1 MSILGKGSFG
11 VVKLVRKLVR
21 DKYVRDKDEHEVYAM
36 KIIRKSDMIRSC
48 QEGHLRAE
56 RDFLVAASNS
66 EWIVPLLF
74 SFQDIANLYLVMDY
88 MPGGDFLGLLIREKV
103 LSESRTRFYIAEMI
117 LCVEEAHK
125 LGCIHRDVKPDNF
138 LIGADGHLKIS
149 DFGLAFDDHWSH
161 DTSYYKWQRQGLLSK
176 QRFALNGDYEDRKS
190 TPEQAQRQSSCQLN
204 FARHEPP
211 FQVVQ
216 GSKLLLRE
224 RLGQE
229 NRNRNNRPRGSSD
242 CLLVDNLLNWRATAT
257 RRSYARSVVGTS
269 QYMAPEVVLGEN
281 IGIILYECLY
291 GYTPFISDKGRQ
303 YTKKNITKFR
313 ETLVFSEELQVSAAC
328 VHLIRCLLE
337 DKDHRLSSP
346 KYRDQESLIRRRYV
360 FPNDASDIKKHPW
373 FRGIRWSEL
382 RERTPKWL
390 PRIHGDLDTRYFE
403 EDEPISDWSD
413 SLSSG
418 VQDVVDGNG
427 AITDRAWHTL
437 KKSLSDARYEEEHF
451 AFLLDAIKQP
461 YDSTRLKQIDR
472 DIDERFS
479 RLSYDGKNGL
489 KEYVRK
495 YGQKE
500 RKRPRDMLLRD
511 PDTKDEV
518 MQLRKQTA
526 FLGYSWRKPRSRLQ
540 PAHAQYDVDPYDAA
554 SQGEVFGYP
563 SQIES
568 LQPARSF

>member
-11 VVKLVRKLVR
+11 VVKLVRKVVR
-21 DKYVRDKDEHEVYAM
+21 DKYARRKYNEVYAM

-56 RDFLVAASNS
+56 RDFLVAASDS

-74 SFQDIANLYLVMDY
+74 SFQDMANLYLVMDY

-117 LCVEEAHK
+117 LCVEEAHR

-161 DTSYYKWQRQGLLSK
+161 DTSYYRWQRQGLLSK
-176 QRFALNGDYEDRKS
+176 QTFALNGDYEDRKS
-190 TPEQAQRQSSCQLN
+190 NSEQAQKQSSCQLN
-204 FARHEPP
+204 FTRHEPP

-229 NRNRNNRPRGSSD
+229 NRNGNNRPRGSSD
-242 CLLVDNLLNWRATAT
+242 CLLVDDLLNWRATAT
-257 RRSYARSVVGTS
+257 RRSHARSVVGTS
-269 QYMAPEVVLGEN
+269 QYMAPEVVMGES

-303 YTKKNITKFR
+303 YTKKNITKFKGP
-313 ETLVFSEELQVSAAC
+313 LAFPEEPPVSDAC
-328 VHLIRCLLE
+328 KDLINRLLLE
-337 DKDHRLSSP
+337 KHHRLSSP
-346 KYRDQESLIRRRYV
+346 QYRDQEGLIRRQYV
-360 FPNDASDIKKHPW
+360 FPNDGSDIKRHPW
-373 FRGIRWSEL
+373 FRGIKWSEL
-382 RERTPKWL
+382 RERTPQWL
-390 PRIHGDLDTRYFE
+390 PLIRGDLDTRYFE
-403 EDEPISDWSD
+403 EDEPISDWSE
-413 SLSSG
+413 SSSSG
-418 VQDVVDGNG
+418 GQDGVDGNE
-427 AITDRAWHTL
+427 AIPDRIWL
-437 KKSLSDARYEEEHF
+437 KLRRSLAACDYREEHVVF
-451 AFLLDAIKQP
+451 VMKAIKQP

-472 DIDERFS
+472 DIDECFS

-526 FLGYSWRKPRSRLQ
+526 FLGYSWRKPRSRLR
-540 PAHAQYDVDPYDAA
+540 PAPAQYDAEPYHAVL
-554 SQGEVFGYP
+554 QGETFAYP

-568 LQPARSF
+568 LQPAQTF

>member
-11 VVKLVRKLVR
+11 VVKLVRKVVR
-21 DKYVRDKDEHEVYAM
+21 DKYARRKYNEVYAM

-56 RDFLVAASNS
+56 RDFLVAASDS

-74 SFQDIANLYLVMDY
+74 SFQDMVNLYLVMDY

-117 LCVEEAHK
+117 LCVEEAHR

-161 DTSYYKWQRQGLLSK
+161 DTSYYRWQRQGLLSK
-176 QRFALNGDYEDRKS
+176 QTFALNGDYEDRKS
-190 TPEQAQRQSSCQLN
+190 NSESAQKQSSCQLN
-204 FARHEPP
+204 FTRHEPP

-229 NRNRNNRPRGSSD
+229 NRNGNNRPRGSSD
-242 CLLVDNLLNWRATAT
+242 CLLVDDLLNWRATAT
-257 RRSYARSVVGTS
+257 RRSHARSVVGTS
-269 QYMAPEVVLGEN
+269 QYMAPEVVMGERYDGRCDWWS
-281 IGIILYECLY
+281 IGIILYECIY

-303 YTKKNITKFR
+303 YTKKNIT
-313 ETLVFSEELQVSAAC
+313 
-328 VHLIRCLLE
+328 
-337 DKDHRLSSP
+337 
-346 KYRDQESLIRRRYV
+346 YRDQEGLIRR
-360 FPNDASDIKKHPW
+360 H
-373 FRGIRWSEL
+373 
-382 RERTPKWL
+382 
-390 PRIHGDLDTRYFE
+390 DLDTRYFE
-403 EDEPISDWSD
+403 EDEPISDWSE
-413 SLSSG
+413 SSSSG
-418 VQDVVDGNG
+418 GQDVVDGNE
-427 AITDRAWHTL
+427 AIPERIWL
-437 KKSLSDARYEEEHF
+437 ELRRSLAACDYREEHV
-451 AFLLDAIKQP
+451 AFVTNAIKQP

-472 DIDERFS
+472 DIDEYFS

-495 YGQKE
+495 YGRKE

-526 FLGYSWRKPRSRLQ
+526 FLGYSWRKPRSRLW
-540 PAHAQYDVDPYDAA
+540 PAPAQYDAGPYDAVL
-554 SQGEVFGYP
+554 QGETFAYP
-563 SQIES
+563 SQIDS
-568 LQPARSF
+568 LQPAQTF

>member
-11 VVKLVRKLVR
+11 VVKLVRKVVR
-21 DKYVRDKDEHEVYAM
+21 DKYARRKYNEVYAM

-56 RDFLVAASNS
+56 RDFLVAASDS

-74 SFQDIANLYLVMDY
+74 SFQDMANLYLVMDY

-117 LCVEEAHK
+117 LCVEEAHR

-161 DTSYYKWQRQGLLSK
+161 DTSYYRWQRQGLLSK
-176 QRFALNGDYEDRKS
+176 QTFALNGDYEDRK
-190 TPEQAQRQSSCQLN
+190 
-204 FARHEPP
+204 
-211 FQVVQ
+211 
-216 GSKLLLRE
+216 E

-229 NRNRNNRPRGSSD
+229 NRNGNNRPRGSSD
-242 CLLVDNLLNWRATAT
+242 CLLVDDLLNWRATAT
-257 RRSYARSVVGTS
+257 RRSHARSVVGTS
-269 QYMAPEVVLGEN
+269 H

-303 YTKKNITKFR
+303 YTKKNITKFKGP
-313 ETLVFSEELQVSAAC
+313 LAFPEEPPVSDAC
-328 VHLIRCLLE
+328 KDLINRLLLE
-337 DKDHRLSSP
+337 KHHRLSSP
-346 KYRDQESLIRRRYV
+346 QYRDQEGLIRRQYV
-360 FPNDASDIKKHPW
+360 FPNDGSDIKRHPW
-373 FRGIRWSEL
+373 FRGIKWSEL
-382 RERTPKWL
+382 RERTPQWL
-390 PRIHGDLDTRYFE
+390 PLIRGDLDTRYFE
-403 EDEPISDWSD
+403 EDEPISDWSE
-413 SLSSG
+413 SSSSG
-418 VQDVVDGNG
+418 GQDGVDGNE
-427 AITDRAWHTL
+427 AIPDRIWL
-437 KKSLSDARYEEEHF
+437 KLRRSLAACDYREEHVVF
-451 AFLLDAIKQP
+451 VMKAIKQP

-472 DIDERFS
+472 DIDECFS

-526 FLGYSWRKPRSRLQ
+526 FLGYSWRKPRSRLR
-540 PAHAQYDVDPYDAA
+540 PAPAQYDAEPYHAVL
-554 SQGEVFGYP
+554 QGETFAYP

-568 LQPARSF
+568 LQPAQTF